1 MPPPF
6 QVLSLTLYL
15 SPRTLKSIS
24 CSTGHQNEKM
34 ERQTKN
40 PYSIDEILRSE
51 QGTSAVGGG
60 DTDRKRRHSDADSEE
75 DIGAEEGKVS
85 RRTSPANGSG
95 ETSCLTAAKASIT
108 EVNEEK
114 D

>member
-1 MPPPF
+1 
-6 QVLSLTLYL
+6 
-15 SPRTLKSIS
+15 
-24 CSTGHQNEKM
+24 M

-51 QGTSAVGGG
+51 QGTSAVGSG
-60 DTDRKRRHSDADSEE
+60 DAARKRRHSDADSEE
-75 DIGAEEGKVS
+75 DIGAEEGEAS

-95 ETSCLTAAKASIT
+95 ETSSLTAGKASMT

>member
-1 MPPPF
+1 
-6 QVLSLTLYL
+6 
-15 SPRTLKSIS
+15 
-24 CSTGHQNEKM
+24 M

-40 PYSIDEILRSE
+40 PYSIEEILRSE

-75 DIGAEEGKVS
+75 DIGAEEGKAS

-95 ETSCLTAAKASIT
+95 ETSCLNAATASMT
-108 EVNEEK
+108 EVNEES

>member
-1 MPPPF
+1 MPHPF
-6 QVLSLTLYL
+6 QVLYFTLYL
-15 SPRTLKSIS
+15 SQRTSKLITF
-24 CSTGHQNEKM
+24 STGHQNDKM

-51 QGTSAVGGG
+51 QGTSGSG

-95 ETSCLTAAKASIT
+95 ETSCLTAAKASMT